1 MAEGT
6 QPSRSRPSSDVKD
19 DFCAALDASPVRV
32 ADSIVVLRNHST
44 EETMSR
50 VRRGVSL
57 MDMKFSSILMMSH
70 DYHTRAEAERFAQI
84 AAWSQYSSI
93 VIVTHRYHHY
103 RAYLT
108 FRRVFDVWCPRV
120 AVYSSPVDSAWR
132 QEEFDKIPQYAA
144 AGHCYD
150 YQAGLESLKR

>member
-1 MAEGT
+1 MESKEEL
-6 QPSRSRPSSDVKD
+6 SRN
-19 DFCAALDASPVRV
+19 DFCAALDAAQAYTSD
-32 ADSIVVLRNHST
+32 AIIILRNHDI
-44 EETMSR
+44 EETLQRVRHGMGLMENNFSR
-50 VRRGVSL
+50 V
-57 MDMKFSSILMMSH
+57 LMMSH
-70 DYHTRAEAERFAQI
+70 DRHTRAEAERFAQI
-84 AAWSQYSSI
+84 AAWSHFSSVI
-93 VIVTHRYHHY
+93 IVTHKYHHY

-120 AVYSSPVDSAWR
+120 RVYSSPVDSAWR